1 MTTICICGGGNLSH
15 SIAGR
20 AATMMEGQGEVRLLT
35 RRPALWNK
43 AVRVEDDLGNVF
55 ETPLSMVT
63 DQVDRAVEGAD
74 VVLLCLPGYA
84 ITEELTRIRPFLDE
98 NTMVG
103 SIVCSTGFFD
113 DAFQTLSNT
122 QPLFGFQRVPFVARI
137 AEYGKKSYLW
147 GYREKVFMAT
157 CRMDETKA
165 SHLRSLFALLFGTAV
180 FPLGNYM
187 EAALTNSNPIL
198 HTGRLYSMWYDW
210 DGKPYDRQSYFYKEW
225 TEEASEIIIRMDK
238 EFFLLLDA
246 LHVRKGAI
254 ETLLE
259 HYEST
264 DALSMTS
271 KIRSIPSLSKVL
283 SPMKAVQGGFV
294 PNFDSRYFIEDF
306 PFGLAI
312 IQRLAKEKGVDT
324 PLIDR
329 IMEWGLSS
337 IYNQ

>member
-20 AATMMEGQGEVRLLT
+20 AATMMEGKGEVRLLT

-43 AVRVEDDLGNVF
+43 TVRVEDDLGNVF

-63 DQVDRAVEGAD
+63 DQVDQAVKGAD

-84 ITEELTRIRPFLDE
+84 ITEELTRIRPFLGD

-113 DAFQTLSNT
+113 DAFQALNSK

-147 GYREKVFMAT
+147 GYRDKVFMAT
-157 CRMDETKA
+157 DRMDETKA
-165 SHLRSLFALLFGTAV
+165 TRLRTLCSLLFGTPV
-180 FPLGNYM
+180 YPLENYM
-187 EAALTNSNPIL
+187 EVTLTNSNPIL
-198 HTGRLYSMWYDW
+198 HTGRLYSMWREW
-210 DGKPYDRQSYFYKEW
+210 DGQPFDTPGYFYRDW
-225 TEEASEIIIRMDK
+225 TDDDSEIIIGMDK
-238 EFFLLLDA
+238 EFFQLLDA

-259 HYEST
+259 HYEAT
-264 DALSMTS
+264 DASSMTA

-283 SPMKAVQGGFV
+283 SPTKAIEGEDMFPIYKVAILLKISLM
-294 PNFDSRYFIEDF
+294 DWRSSRT
-306 PFGLAI
+306 
-312 IQRLAKEKGVDT
+312 KHEKRRC
-324 PLIDR
+324 LHR
-329 IMEWGLSS
+329 
-337 IYNQ
+337 